1 MNPSHKNS
9 LLLLFLFCCTNTWA
23 QSSFMQVYGSVSDDR
38 PYGIFET
45 NEQNLVFFGSSGW
58 KNYACMVNGY
68 GQIFWQHIYNNKSDG
83 DELND
88 GFQLNDTTL
97 VFGGDAGFQAQ
108 SSNPRLTFIHTNGTI
123 IKDTFYALT
132 ALTAGI
138 IEKMV
143 NVPEKK
149 YIFSI
154 GYGMVRN
161 PNMVSSLYVQKTDYT
176 GKRLFSKQLPLVS
189 PGYLFKHPQQEKYF
203 VFGLHT
209 KITLDSNANQI
220 STIDSIVPGQG
231 IEKYYNE
238 IRDFK
243 QQADGSYIAL
253 ITTSSHYIPSFV
265 QFYDVEGNLTSKQ
278 WHLPPDSNHRWGA
291 INITNNNGI
300 VVAGSHVLA
309 LDSLGNQVFKK
320 PLFLD
325 ADTMGITKVAQ
336 AIDGGFYG
344 VGLTDGSFAERSN
357 DIYVFKT
364 KPNGDIVTSL
374 IEPQKFN
381 INLNVYP
388 NPSSGIFTISGVTQ
402 HATAQITDVLGKV
415 VVPQFNVENNTI
427 NCTTLAKGNY
437 IITIFANNKYHRQI
451 ISIE

>member
-1 MNPSHKNS
+1 MNPSLKNS

-58 KNYACMVNGY
+58 KNYACMVNRY

-123 IKDTFYALT
+123 IKDTFYTLT

-154 GYGMVRN
+154 GYGMIRN
-161 PNMVSSLYVQKTDYT
+161 PNMVSTLYVQKTDYT

-220 STIDSIVPGQG
+220 GTIDSIVPTGHELLDIVQL
-231 IEKYYNE
+231 E
-238 IRDFK
+238 
-243 QQADGSYIAL
+243 DGSYYTFVDDNFFGYYVQKLDIEGIFVENWLTLPNNRDTLIYGSSLHRICVNNKKEVAL
-253 ITTSSHYIPSFV
+253 
-265 QFYDVEGNLTSKQ
+265 
-278 WHLPPDSNHRWGA
+278 
-291 INITNNNGI
+291 
-300 VVAGSHVLA
+300 AGYTFLVII
-309 LDSLGNQVFKK
+309 DSLKQVKASK
-320 PLFLD
+320 PLLPYYSGLL
-325 ADTMGITKVAQ
+325 TTIKPSK
-336 AIDGGFYG
+336 DGGFFGTGQY
-344 VGLTDGSFAERSN
+344 FANFDSSSY

-374 IEPQKFN
+374 IEPQKLS

>member
-1 MNPSHKNS
+1 MNPSLKNS

-38 PYGIFET
+38 SYGIFET

-83 DELND
+83 DMLKD

-97 VFGGDAGFQAQ
+97 IMGGDAGFQAQ
-108 SSNPRLTFIHTNGTI
+108 EANPRLTFIHTNGTI
-123 IKDTFYALT
+123 IKDTFYTLT
-132 ALTAGI
+132 ALTAGGVHR
-138 IEKMV
+138 MV

-154 GYGMVRN
+154 GAGLIRN
-161 PNMVSSLYVQKTDYT
+161 PGLQGSLYVQKTDYT
-176 GKRLFSKQLPLVS
+176 GKRLFSKQITPNVV
-189 PGYLFKHPQQEKYF
+189 GHLFKHPQQEKYF
-203 VFGLHT
+203 VFGKHT

-220 STIDSIVPGQG
+220 GTIDSIVPTGHELLDIVQL
-231 IEKYYNE
+231 E
-238 IRDFK
+238 
-243 QQADGSYIAL
+243 DGSYYTFVDDNFFGYYVQKLDIEGIFIENWLTLPNNRDTLIYGSSLHRICVNNKKEVAL
-253 ITTSSHYIPSFV
+253 
-265 QFYDVEGNLTSKQ
+265 
-278 WHLPPDSNHRWGA
+278 
-291 INITNNNGI
+291 
-300 VVAGSHVLA
+300 AGYTFLVII
-309 LDSLGNQVFKK
+309 DSLKQVKASK
-320 PLFLD
+320 PLLPYYSGLL
-325 ADTMGITKVAQ
+325 TTIKPSK
-336 AIDGGFYG
+336 DGGFFGTGQY
-344 VGLTDGSFAERSN
+344 FANFDSSSY

-388 NPSSGIFTISGVTQ
+388 NPSKGIFTISGVTQ

-415 VVPQFNVENNTI
+415 VVPLFNVENNTI